1 MYEIERL
8 VTILKPTQKF
18 HDWLQTTTSVDKD
31 LSLDDLRGDCTA
43 LLLPTFETADEAD
56 DYLRTNVNEIFSNE
70 CETWCEEES
79 HWPSLD
85 YDTFRQFFDIEH
97 HSMVFDMVDEDED
110 DDSDEEDD
118 DYDEDDFEED
128 DEDEEE
134 DK

>member
-18 HDWLQTTTSVDKD
+18 YDWLQTTP
-31 LSLDDLRGDCTA
+31 SLDKELTLEDLRGDCTA

-56 DYLRTNVNEIFSNE
+56 DYLQKNITEIFSNE
-70 CETWCEEES
+70 CETWCEDES
-79 HWPSLD
+79 FWPKPFNYEL
-85 YDTFRQFFDIEH
+85 FRELFNIEH
-97 HSMVFDMVDEDED
+97 HSMVFDLVDDEDSEEDED
-110 DDSDEEDD
+110 DYEEEDD
-118 DYDEDDFEED
+118 FED